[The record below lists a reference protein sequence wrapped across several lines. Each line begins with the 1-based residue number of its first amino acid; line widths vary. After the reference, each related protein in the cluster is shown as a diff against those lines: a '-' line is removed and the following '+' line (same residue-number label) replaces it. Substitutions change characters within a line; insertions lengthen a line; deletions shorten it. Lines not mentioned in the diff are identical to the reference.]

1 MKDNQTVLKDSERSS
16 CIDKH
21 HDLAEEAVKSYNPD
35 VKTTTLIPELK
46 EIWKTHWKTIS
57 LSVFLFIIVVTL
69 IVTVIQMNN

>member
-35 VKTTTLIPELK
+35 VKTTTLIPASAKPAMILSNLSS
-46 EIWKTHWKTIS
+46 S
-57 LSVFLFIIVVTL
+57 LLV
-69 IVTVIQMNN
+69 